1 MSLVRSMYVSLCKE
15 VIDITGKKIKRKGVI
30 VLTCFLKCSLRVEL
44 CYENK
49 KKTNLKLK
57 TLKGVAMM
65 EVEHY
70 GGDDDGFVM

>member
-49 KKTNLKLK
+49 KKTNLKL
-57 TLKGVAMM
+57 
-65 EVEHY
+65 Y
-70 GGDDDGFVM
+70 FDFCGDGAIFLLF